1 MVRNCTCPRMDL
13 YLPTSLIHLEK
24 KLKELKLIVLDSASS
39 PPPDTDSPDP
49 NNTSLAR
56 SIKELE
62 IQKII
67 FQYSY
72 KIVRQRY
79 QKRGPKILKQYNEI
93 NNHLIETGGVLQKDI
108 ELLTLTHLCLETI
121 DIILKDETPRDLEVT
136 RLIKSIAALNGA
148 WKKNLDEEESL
159 LTHWDNLTC
168 KFQPFISHILHYSV
182 NFFIRCHKEQASF
195 STTVSR
201 EIDNSSP
208 PYSDHI
214 AHRMVSPTFS
224 LPRWIF

>member
-1 MVRNCTCPRMDL
+1 MEIKPRQRCRARL
-13 YLPTSLIHLEK
+13 STEIKHANVTVHLEKKYGK

-39 PPPDTDSPDP
+39 PPPDIDSPDP

-67 FQYSY
+67 LYQCSY
-72 KIVRQRY
+72 KKVRQRY
-79 QKRGPKILKQYNEI
+79 QKRGPKILKQYNGI
-93 NNHLIETGGVLQKDI
+93 MNHLIETGGVVQKDI
-108 ELLTLTHLCLETI
+108 ELLTLTHLCLEPI

-168 KFQPFISHILHYSV
+168 KFQPFISHIL
-182 NFFIRCHKEQASF
+182 
-195 STTVSR
+195 
-201 EIDNSSP
+201 
-208 PYSDHI
+208 
-214 AHRMVSPTFS
+214 
-224 LPRWIF
+224 